1 MHIGCVPRERPPFS
15 ALNFRSGTY
24 NFHKL
29 PRNPFRSI
37 TILHFLADFAV
48 PEAIIFKM
56 SLISTRSSPPTAGVT
71 GDMVP
76 CGYGSRNLTRQAD
89 RVPTLGSCTEVT
101 GGCCANWRFSF
112 QLPSFVFA
120 YVYALRLGRRVLCTI
135 RSQVFRLAS
144 VASPVFPSLYFLQN
158 YFLPGILRGEW
169 LEPLVCIKWG

>member
-1 MHIGCVPRERPPFS
+1 MHAARA
-15 ALNFRSGTY
+15 ALAV
-24 NFHKL
+24 
-29 PRNPFRSI
+29 RSI
-37 TILHFLADFAV
+37 VLSSMHNYVLAVRTSA
-48 PEAIIFKM
+48 
-56 SLISTRSSPPTAGVT
+56 RAGVT

-76 CGYGSRNLTRQAD
+76 GGYGSRNLTRQAD

-144 VASPVFPSLYFLQN
+144 VASPVFPSLYFLQI
-158 YFLPGILRGEW
+158 FF
-169 LEPLVCIKWG
+169 